1 MNSKIPVLTVD
12 GPSGSGKGTVGLL
25 LAQRLGWHFLDS
37 GALYRAV
44 GVAASQQQID
54 FNDRSALVEL
64 AQRMDIRFIPNASGD
79 LMAVI
84 LNGAD
89 VGDSLRTEESG
100 RYASMVAV
108 IPEIRQVLLRKQH
121 SFRQS
126 PGLVADGRDMGTAV
140 FPDAILKIYLTAS
153 AEVRA
158 DRRYKQLKDKG
169 FDVNLRQLLD
179 EIRERDKRDAER
191 TASPLKPADDAH
203 ILDTSQLDI
212 SGVVEQVYRL
222 LQERQRRR

>member
-44 GVAASQQQID
+44 GVAANRQQID
-54 FNDRSALVEL
+54 FNDRSALVGL
-64 AQRMDIRFIPNASGD
+64 AQRMEIRFVPSASGD
-79 LMAVI
+79 LVSVM
-84 LNGAD
+84 LNGMD

-108 IPEIRQVLLRKQH
+108 IPEIRQVLLHKQH

-191 TASPLKPADDAH
+191 KASPLKPADDAH

-212 SGVVEQVYRL
+212 SGVVEHVYRL